1 MSDEIL
7 SVDKVRTLKTRHSPI
22 GGGRPSIA
30 EIDELADSH
39 ELLRTENADLRR
51 QLEEA
56 LREIRGLLE
65 CRCLTCADKA
75 RALLVEL
82 EAK

>member
-1 MSDEIL
+1 MADEIL
-7 SVDKVRTLKTRHSPI
+7 SVDFSRVEDLFQ
-22 GGGRPSIA
+22 A
-30 EIDELADSH
+30 H
-39 ELLRTENADLRR
+39 ELLRSENADLRQ